1 MSISILIIS
10 HPEIGN
16 ALVKTAKVTFGK
28 AQLPLPTLVYDI
40 LPETDCGKCA
50 AELKALLSEELKNQ
64 EGVLI
69 LTDIFGAT
77 PNNIAQI
84 VKNEKIRI
92 VTGLNL
98 PMLLR
103 VMNYHTASLDKLA
116 ETARQGGQAGII
128 ECEASK

>member
-1 MSISILIIS
+1 MSVSILIIS
-10 HPEIGN
+10 HPEIGH
-16 ALVKTAKVTFGK
+16 ALVKTAKTTFGK
-28 AQLPLPTLVYDI
+28 ENLPLPTRIYDV
-40 LPETDCGKCA
+40 LPETDCSKCT
-50 AELKALLSEELKNQ
+50 AELKELLTEELKNH

-77 PNNIAQI
+77 PNNLAQI

-103 VMNYHTASLDKLA
+103 VMNYHTAPLDKLA

-128 ECEASK
+128 ECEVHK